1 MKKKIVFSIIAGVIL
16 SVVGFYF
23 AMRNVPFEQLVDFLK
38 SINYWWMV
46 PASAIGLFTFVL
58 RAFRWQVILSTSRS
72 LPFFAAFHP
81 MMIGFM
87 INTVLPGRVG
97 ELARPAIIKKQDDVP
112 FSLGLTTVAAERIL
126 DLITLI
132 VLFAWVLAAVDI
144 DPMLQIEFRG
154 YQLDK
159 QTLDTIAAGMVRL
172 CVAVVIF
179 IIAISIPA
187 VQRVAKAGIMK
198 LPSLVFFAGDAFK
211 EKMREKC
218 CIPLTGVLDNIVS
231 GFSLS
236 RYPVKLLICLFYSF
250 AIWLLQAFA
259 LYIMTFGSPGIGLSF
274 TQMTTVFIV
283 ICFFIALPSVPGFW
297 GVWEAGG
304 VFGMALFAVPAHL
317 AAGFSLATHA
327 VLMFPVLIAGIV
339 SAVITGI
346 NIVQISYGQEP
357 LEQEIQKT

>member
-1 MKKKIVFSIIAGVIL
+1 MKKKVAFSLMAGVIL

-38 SINYWWMV
+38 SINYWWMIPGAV
-46 PASAIGLFTFVL
+46 IGLFTFVL
-58 RAFRWQVILSTSRS
+58 RAFRWQVILSTSQS
-72 LPFFAAFHP
+72 LPFFSAFHP

-112 FSLGLTTVAAERIL
+112 FSLGITTVAAERVL
-126 DLITLI
+126 DAITLI
-132 VLFAWVLAAVDI
+132 VLFAWVLATVHI
-144 DPMLQIEFRG
+144 DPALQIEFRG

-159 QTLDTIAAGMVRL
+159 QTLDAIASGMARF
-172 CVAVVIF
+172 CVAVVVF

-187 VQRVAKAGIMK
+187 IQRIIKAGIMK
-198 LPSLVFFAGDAFK
+198 LPDLLFFTGEDFRK
-211 EKMREKC
+211 KVREKGSL
-218 CIPLTGVLDNIVS
+218 PLIGVLDNVVS
-231 GFSLS
+231 GVSLT
-236 RYPVKLLICLFYSF
+236 RYPVRLLICLIYSF

-259 LYIMTFGSPGIGLSF
+259 LYLMSFGSPGIDLSF

-304 VFGMALFAVPAHL
+304 VFGMALFGVPAHL

-327 VLMFPVLIAGIV
+327 VLMFPILITGIV

-346 NIVQISYGQEP
+346 NIIQISYGEEP
-357 LEQEIQKT
+357 LEQET